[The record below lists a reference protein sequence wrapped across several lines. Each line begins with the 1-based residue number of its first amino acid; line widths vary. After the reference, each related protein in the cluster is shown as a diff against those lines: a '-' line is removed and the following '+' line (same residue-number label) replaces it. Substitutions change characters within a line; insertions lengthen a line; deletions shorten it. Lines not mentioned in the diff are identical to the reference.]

1 MKTITK
7 KDLID
12 RITAKTG
19 EKRAAVK
26 RIVQE
31 FLEQIGGDLAAGN
44 RIEFRDF
51 GVFEVR
57 QRAPR
62 TAQNPKTL
70 QPVQVPGRPT
80 VRFKPGRQMRDS
92 IENGDARIVE
102 VRPTGKRA
110 RKAEVHVRTGGARVA
125 SSDDG
130 RGPKG
135 TTRD

>member
-1 MKTITK
+1 MKTTTK

-12 RITAKTG
+12 RIAAKTG
-19 EKRAAVK
+19 DKRAAVK

-31 FLEQIGGDLAAGN
+31 FLEQIGDDLAAGN

-92 IENGDARIVE
+92 IENGNARIVE
-102 VRPTGKRA
+102 VRPSGKRA
-110 RKAEVHVRTGGARVA
+110 RKAEVHVRTGTVRAVVPTDETRTH
-125 SSDDG
+125 
-130 RGPKG
+130 KG
-135 TTRD
+135 